1 MGIAFSSPLLITSH
15 TNYLKGVVHGILCM
29 HADTYAFYLPAHGS
43 DIVNRDI
50 VNSYGGGYN
59 AWDVP
64 QAEFI
69 KFQKV
74 SMKSHLEV
82 VGCS

>member
-1 MGIAFSSPLLITSH
+1 
-15 TNYLKGVVHGILCM
+15 M
-29 HADTYAFYLPAHGS
+29 HAYTFVSIFLAKSIGVANH
-43 DIVNRDI
+43 DI

-64 QAEFI
+64 KTQFI

-74 SMKSHLEV
+74 
-82 VGCS
+82 

>member
-1 MGIAFSSPLLITSH
+1 VGSRADYF
-15 TNYLKGVVHGILCM
+15 KGVIYGVLRM
-29 HADTYAFYLPAHGS
+29 HASTCVYISHVDAVGIPNC
-43 DIVNRDI
+43 VI

-64 QAEFI
+64 ETEFI

-74 SMKSHLEV
+74 
-82 VGCS
+82 

>member
-1 MGIAFSSPLLITSH
+1 
-15 TNYLKGVVHGILCM
+15 M
-29 HADTYAFYLPAHGS
+29 HAYTFVSIFLAKNIGVANH
-43 DIVNRDI
+43 DI

-64 QAEFI
+64 KTQFI

-74 SMKSHLEV
+74 WVTSSLIALAR
-82 VGCS
+82 

>member
-1 MGIAFSSPLLITSH
+1 LAFLTFRSVNSAV
-15 TNYLKGVVHGILCM
+15 NFFKGVVHGLLRM
-29 HADTYAFYLPAHGS
+29 HAYTCAHPVLKIGL
-43 DIVNRDI
+43 DIANYDI

-64 QAEFI
+64 ETEFI

-74 SMKSHLEV
+74 
-82 VGCS
+82 

>member
-1 MGIAFSSPLLITSH
+1 MGMALSRLLVCSRADSF
-15 TNYLKGVVHGILCM
+15 KGVVYGVLRM
-29 HADTYAFYLPAHGS
+29 HAYTCVSISRANNK
-43 DIVNRDI
+43 DIANRDI

-64 QAEFI
+64 ETEFI

-74 SMKSHLEV
+74 
-82 VGCS
+82 